1 MKLFVGR
8 DFSELY
14 YEMLEFALSENVSL
28 TDSRVGRVKDFGCA
42 YYELHAEDS
51 RLTYLIGRNL
61 NPFFALAEF
70 AWIINGSK
78 ALKPLQ
84 FFIKAY
90 GRYSDDGETLHG
102 GYGFRLRHYFGCDQ
116 IEASVQLLRND
127 PTSRRVVLTLWS
139 ADDLAANSKD
149 LPCNTAVYLKIR
161 NEALD
166 ITVLNRS
173 NDLYL
178 GVPHDIL
185 VFYLLQLH
193 IADRIGSKVGV
204 QRHFVD
210 SFHLYEANF
219 VDVKNILNS
228 NNKFGLSVAGL
239 GLAEYDFKQFIRT
252 NTDRITA
259 LDFTAIKDR
268 TTRDFFKS
276 YAAFEAGTDFKQAI
290 DLLPKCTLGYVAYLW
305 YRSRKGFPE
314 HLRFEPF
321 EELIRRQS

>member
-28 TDSRVGRVKDFGCA
+28 IDSRVGRVKDFGCA
-42 YYELHAEDS
+42 FYELHAEDS

-70 AWIINGSK
+70 AWLINGSN

-90 GRYSDDGETLHG
+90 GQFSDDGETLNG
-102 GYGFRLRHYFGCDQ
+102 AYGFRLRHYFGCDQ
-116 IEASVQLLRND
+116 IEACIQLLRND

-166 ITVLNRS
+166 VTVLNRS

-178 GVPHDIL
+178 GVPYDIL
-185 VFYLLQLH
+185 VFYLLQLY
-193 IADRIGSKVGV
+193 IADRIGSKAGV

-219 VDVKNILNS
+219 ADVQNILNS
-228 NNKFGLSVAGL
+228 NNKFGLSVTGL
-239 GLAEYDFKQFIRT
+239 GLAEFDFKQFIRT
-252 NTDRITA
+252 NT
-259 LDFTAIKDR
+259 
-268 TTRDFFKS
+268 
-276 YAAFEAGTDFKQAI
+276 KQSLAR
-290 DLLPKCTLGYVAYLW
+290 L
-305 YRSRKGFPE
+305 
-314 HLRFEPF
+314 
-321 EELIRRQS
+321 